1 LEKLSKSAKRYMADR
16 VPGDYHTIGL
26 EGTFPRGK
34 EEGEEGERKE
44 NGKGNLKK
52 SRDIPETRTREA
64 LPIRAAVEN

>member
-1 LEKLSKSAKRYMADR
+1 MADKG

-34 EEGEEGERKE
+34 EEGEKRERKE
-44 NGKGNLKK
+44 NGKGNLKKK

-64 LPIRAAVEN
+64 LPFRAAMEN